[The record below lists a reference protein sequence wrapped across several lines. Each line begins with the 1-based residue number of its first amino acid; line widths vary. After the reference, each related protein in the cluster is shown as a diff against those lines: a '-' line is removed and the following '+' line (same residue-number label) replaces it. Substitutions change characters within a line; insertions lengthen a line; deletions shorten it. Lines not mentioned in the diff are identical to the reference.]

1 MAIIPI
7 DPIKLAQAGDIAP
20 VSPAGGAGTP
30 VAPAEGGSIFD
41 SILGRAVD
49 ALDSVSAVEN
59 NANHLIDL
67 YVQGKAELSD
77 VMLATSKMTLDVS
90 LAVTA
95 ITNAVSSFKE
105 VTSIS
110 I

>member
-1 MAIIPI
+1 MAILPI
-7 DPIKLAQAGDIAP
+7 DPLSMAQAGDAAP
-20 VSPAGGAGTP
+20 IVGAGAATP
-30 VAPAEGGSIFD
+30 VAPAQGGSIFD
-41 SILGRAVD
+41 DVLGRAVD
-49 ALDSVSAVEN
+49 ALNSVSASEF

-77 VMLATSKMTLDVS
+77 VMLAASKMTLDVS
-90 LAVTA
+90 LAVTT

-105 VTSIS
+105 ITSMS